1 MNYIV
6 YCVMICVKKKVS
18 DRQWGELESEWVA
31 TLIREHREA
40 GERTRGKR
48 QSRRTCRYP
57 RAAEML
63 WRNCDLDVVGQ
74 QEARVAG
81 AH

>member
-6 YCVMICVKKKVS
+6 YRVMICVKKNVS
-18 DRQWGELESEWVA
+18 DKQWGELESEWVA
-31 TLIREHREA
+31 TLIREPGEA
-40 GERTRGKR
+40 GTRPRGKG

-63 WRNCDLDVVGQ
+63 WRNCYLDVVGQ